1 MLALVI
7 GAFLLGWLVKTI
19 RPVPVVVTSWADKY
33 VLQVALPAVIIAK
46 ISKVTF
52 DADVVL
58 PIAVAW
64 SVMVMSIVA
73 VLIASRIFKWNRS
86 ITGALLLVGVLGN
99 TSFLGLG
106 MVESLLGA
114 DHLASAIA
122 YDQVGTFVG
131 LALWGSFVAS
141 TYGAGEGGWRSVLNR
156 LSRFGPFLA
165 LLASLV
171 FRIIDLPADV
181 YPILNGI
188 GKTVAP
194 VAMCAL
200 GLRFTLSVSRSVQV
214 PALLGLISKMA
225 VLPALVF
232 AVSVVVGSPQD
243 LAWSTSILQAA
254 APPMVTAG
262 VVAVGAG
269 LSAELVAFMVGVGTL
284 VAFVSLPLLSL
295 AL

>member
-1 MLALVI
+1 MLAVVI

-19 RPVPVVVTSWADKY
+19 RPIPIQVTAWADKY

-52 DADVVL
+52 NTDVVL

-64 SVMVMSIVA
+64 SVMLASILA
-73 VLIASRIFKWNRS
+73 VLVTSRILKWSHS
-86 ITGALLLVGVLGN
+86 ITGALLLVAVLGN

-141 TYGAGEGGWRSVLNR
+141 TYGAGESGWRPVLKR

-171 FRIIDLPADV
+171 FRAVHLPDDV
-181 YPILNGI
+181 YSVLNVF

-200 GLRFTLSVSRSVQV
+200 GLRFTLKVSRSVQK
-214 PALLGLISKMA
+214 PAMFGLISKMV
-225 VLPALVF
+225 VLPAIVYIV
-232 AVSVVVGSPQD
+232 AVLIGSPHD
-243 LAWSTSILQAA
+243 LAWSTSILQVA
-254 APPMVTAG
+254 APPMV
-262 VVAVGAG
+262 
-269 LSAELVAFMVGVGTL
+269 
-284 VAFVSLPLLSL
+284 LSL
-295 AL
+295 IHI

>member
-19 RPVPVVVTSWADKY
+19 RPIPMVVTAWADKY
-33 VLQVALPAVIIAK
+33 VLQIALPAVIIAK
-46 ISKVTF
+46 ISTVSF

-64 SVMVMSIVA
+64 SVTFASIVV
-73 VLIASRIFKWNRS
+73 VLIASRIFKWNGS
-86 ITGALLLVGVLGN
+86 ITGAMLLVGVLGN

-106 MVESLLGA
+106 MVESLLGT

-141 TYGAGEGGWRSVLNR
+141 TYGAGESGWRPILNR

-171 FRIIDLPADV
+171 FRIIDLPEEA
-181 YPILNGI
+181 YSILNGI

-200 GLRFTLSVSRSVQV
+200 GLRFTLSVSRSVQA
-214 PALLGLISKMA
+214 PALFGLISKM
-225 VLPALVF
+225 VVFPGLVY
-232 AVSVVVGSPQD
+232 AVSLLIGSPHD

>member
-1 MLALVI
+1 VLPLVI

-19 RPVPVVVTSWADKY
+19 RPIPVVVTAWADKY

-64 SVMVMSIVA
+64 SVMLLAIIA
-73 VLIASRIFKWNRS
+73 VLTASRIFKWNRS
-86 ITGALLLVGVLGN
+86 ITGSLLLVGVLGN

-131 LALWGSFVAS
+131 LALWGSFIAS
-141 TYGAGEGGWRSVLNR
+141 TYGAGESGWRSILNR
-156 LSRFGPFLA
+156 LLRFGPFLA

-171 FRIIDLPADV
+171 FRVVELPSDV

-200 GLRFTLSVSRSVQV
+200 GLRFTLSVSRLVQV
-214 PALLGLISKMA
+214 PALFGLISKMA
-225 VLPALVF
+225 VLPGLVYV
-232 AVSVVVGSPQD
+232 VSMLVGSPHD

-284 VAFVSLPLLSL
+284 VSFVSLPLLSL
-295 AL
+295 VL

>member
-1 MLALVI
+1 VLALVI

-19 RPVPVVVTSWADKY
+19 RPVPVVVTAWADKY
-33 VLQVALPAVIIAK
+33 VLQVALPALIIAK
-46 ISKVTF
+46 ISKVSF

-64 SVMVMSIVA
+64 SVMLIAIVA
-73 VLIASRIFKWNRS
+73 VLTVSRLMKWNRS

-114 DHLASAIA
+114 NHLASAIA

-141 TYGAGEGGWRSVLNR
+141 TYGAGENGWRPIVNR

-171 FRIIDLPADV
+171 FRFIDLPADV
-181 YPILNGI
+181 YPVLNGI

-225 VLPALVF
+225 VLPGLVYV
-232 AVSVVVGSPQD
+232 VSVLVGAPQE
-243 LAWSTSILQAA
+243 LAWSASILQAA

-284 VAFVSLPLLSL
+284 VSFVSLPLLSL

>member
-19 RPVPVVVTSWADKY
+19 RPVPVAVTAWADKY

-46 ISKVTF
+46 ISTVSF

-58 PIAVAW
+58 PIAIAW
-64 SVMVMSIVA
+64 SVMFGAITA
-73 VLIASRIFKWNRS
+73 VLVASRILKWNRS
-86 ITGALLLVGVLGN
+86 IAGALLLVGVLGN

-141 TYGAGEGGWRSVLNR
+141 TYGAGEGGWKSILNR
-156 LSRFGPFLA
+156 LVRFGPFLA
-165 LLASLV
+165 LIASLV
-171 FRIIDLPADV
+171 FRIIDLPDDV
-181 YPILNGI
+181 YSILNGI

-214 PALLGLISKMA
+214 PALFGLISKMV
-225 VLPALVF
+225 VLPGLVYVASALL
-232 AVSVVVGSPQD
+232 GSPHD

-254 APPMVTAG
+254 APPMITAG

-284 VAFVSLPLLSL
+284 VSFVSLPLLSL
-295 AL
+295 VL

>member
-1 MLALVI
+1 VLALVI
-7 GAFLLGWLVKTI
+7 GAFLLGWLVKTV
-19 RPVPVVVTSWADKY
+19 RPVPVAVTAWADKY

-52 DADVVL
+52 NADVVL

-64 SVMVMSIVA
+64 SVMFVAIVS
-73 VLIASRIFKWNRS
+73 VLIASRILKWNRS

-131 LALWGSFVAS
+131 LALWGSFIAS
-141 TYGAGEGGWRSVLNR
+141 TYGAGESGWRPVMKR

-165 LLASLV
+165 LIASLV
-171 FRIIDLPADV
+171 FRIIDLPDDV
-181 YPILNGI
+181 YSILNGV
-188 GKTVAP
+188 GNTVAP

-214 PALLGLISKMA
+214 PALFGLISKMA
-225 VLPALVF
+225 VLPGLVYV
-232 AVSVVVGSPQD
+232 VSVLVGSPHG

-284 VAFVSLPLLSL
+284 VSFVSLPLLSL
-295 AL
+295 VL

>member
-19 RPVPVVVTSWADKY
+19 RPVPVVVTAWADKY

-64 SVMVMSIVA
+64 SVMLIAIAA
-73 VLIASRIFKWNRS
+73 VLIASRILKWNRS
-86 ITGALLLVGVLGN
+86 ITGALLLVAVLGN

-141 TYGAGEGGWRSVLNR
+141 TYGVGENGWRPVLKR

-171 FRIIDLPADV
+171 FRIIDLPSDV

-225 VLPALVF
+225 LLPGLVYV
-232 AVSVVVGSPQD
+232 VSVLVGAPQE

-284 VAFVSLPLLSL
+284 VSFVSLPLLSL
-295 AL
+295 ML

>member
-1 MLALVI
+1 MLPLVI

-19 RPVPVVVTSWADKY
+19 RPIPVVVTAWADKY

-52 DADVVL
+52 DADVIL

-64 SVMVMSIVA
+64 SVMLLAIIA
-73 VLIASRIFKWNRS
+73 VLTASRIFKWNRS
-86 ITGALLLVGVLGN
+86 ITGSLLLVGVLGN

-131 LALWGSFVAS
+131 LALWGSFIAS
-141 TYGAGEGGWRSVLNR
+141 TYGAGESGWRSILNR

-171 FRIIDLPADV
+171 FRIVELPSDV

-200 GLRFTLSVSRSVQV
+200 GLRFTLSVSRLVQV
-214 PALLGLISKMA
+214 PALFGLISKMA
-225 VLPALVF
+225 VLPGLVYV
-232 AVSVVVGSPQD
+232 VSMLVGSPHD

-284 VAFVSLPLLSL
+284 VSFVSLPLLSL
-295 AL
+295 ML

>member
-19 RPVPVVVTSWADKY
+19 GPVPVVVTAWADKY

-64 SVMVMSIVA
+64 SVMIISIVA
-73 VLIASRIFKWNRS
+73 VLIASRILKWNRS

-141 TYGAGEGGWRSVLNR
+141 TYGAGESGWRTVLKR

-225 VLPALVF
+225 LLPGLVYVVSAL
-232 AVSVVVGSPQD
+232 VGSPQD
-243 LAWSTSILQAA
+243 IPWSTSILQAA

-284 VAFVSLPLLSL
+284 VSFVSLPLLSL
-295 AL
+295 VL

>member
-7 GAFLLGWLVKTI
+7 GAFLLGWLVRTI
-19 RPVPVVVTSWADKY
+19 RPVPIVVTAWADKY

-64 SVMVMSIVA
+64 SVMLVAIIA
-73 VLIASRIFKWNRS
+73 VLLTSRILKWNRS

-106 MVESLLGA
+106 MVESLLGE

-141 TYGAGEGGWRSVLNR
+141 TYGAGESGWRPVLKR

-295 AL
+295 VL

>member
-19 RPVPVVVTSWADKY
+19 RPVPVVVTAWADKY

>member
-7 GAFLLGWLVKTI
+7 GAFLLGWFVKTI
-19 RPVPVVVTSWADKY
+19 RPMPVAVTAWADKY
-33 VLQVALPAVIIAK
+33 VLQIALPAVIIAK
-46 ISKVTF
+46 ISTVTF

-58 PIAVAW
+58 PVAVAW
-64 SVMVMSIVA
+64 SVMLVSIVA
-73 VLIASRIFKWNRS
+73 VLVASRIFKWSRS
-86 ITGALLLVGVLGN
+86 LTGALLLVGVLGN

-141 TYGAGEGGWRSVLNR
+141 TYGAGESGWRPVLKR

-171 FRIIDLPADV
+171 FRVVDLPADV
-181 YPILNGI
+181 YSILNGV

-194 VAMCAL
+194 VAMSAL
-200 GLRFTLSVSRSVQV
+200 GLRFTLNVSRSVQG
-214 PALLGLISKMA
+214 PALFGLISKMA
-225 VLPALVF
+225 VLPGLVY
-232 AVSVVVGSPQD
+232 VVAAIVGSPLD

-269 LSAELVAFMVGVGTL
+269 LSAELVAYMVGVGTL
-284 VAFVSLPLLSL
+284 VSFVSLPLLSIIL
-295 AL
+295 

>member
-7 GAFLLGWLVKTI
+7 GAFLLGWLVKTV
-19 RPVPVVVTSWADKY
+19 RPVPVAVTAWADKY

-52 DADVVL
+52 NADVVL

-64 SVMVMSIVA
+64 SVMFVAIVS
-73 VLIASRIFKWNRS
+73 VLIASRILKWNRS

-131 LALWGSFVAS
+131 LALWGSFIAS
-141 TYGAGEGGWRSVLNR
+141 TYGAGESGWRPVMKR

-200 GLRFTLSVSRSVQV
+200 GLRFTLSISRSVQV
-214 PALLGLISKMA
+214 PALLGLVSKMA
-225 VLPALVF
+225 VLPGLVYV
-232 AVSVVVGSPQD
+232 VSVLVGSPHD

-284 VAFVSLPLLSL
+284 VSFVSLPLLSL
-295 AL
+295 VL

>member
-7 GAFLLGWLVKTI
+7 GAFLLGWLVRTI
-19 RPVPVVVTSWADKY
+19 RLVPVVVTAWADKY

-64 SVMVMSIVA
+64 SVMLIAIAA
-73 VLIASRIFKWNRS
+73 VLIASRILKWNRS
-86 ITGALLLVGVLGN
+86 ITGALLLVAVLGN

-141 TYGAGEGGWRSVLNR
+141 TYGVGENGWRPVLKR

-171 FRIIDLPADV
+171 FRITDLPADV

-225 VLPALVF
+225 VLPGLVYVV
-232 AVSVVVGSPQD
+232 AVLVGSPYD

-284 VAFVSLPLLSL
+284 VSFVSLPLLSL
-295 AL
+295 VL

>member
-7 GAFLLGWLVKTI
+7 GAFLLGWFVKTI
-19 RPVPVVVTSWADKY
+19 RPMPVAVTAWADKY
-33 VLQVALPAVIIAK
+33 VLQIALPAVIIAK
-46 ISKVTF
+46 ISTVTF

-58 PIAVAW
+58 PVAVAW
-64 SVMVMSIVA
+64 SVMLVSIVA
-73 VLIASRIFKWNRS
+73 VLIASRIFKWSRS
-86 ITGALLLVGVLGN
+86 LTGALLLVGVLGN

-141 TYGAGEGGWRSVLNR
+141 TYGAGESGWRPVLKR

-171 FRIIDLPADV
+171 FRVIDLPAEV
-181 YPILNGI
+181 YSILNGV

-200 GLRFTLSVSRSVQV
+200 GLRFTLNVSRSVQG
-214 PALLGLISKMA
+214 PALFGLISKMA
-225 VLPALVF
+225 VLPGLVY
-232 AVSVVVGSPQD
+232 VVAAIVGSPLD

-269 LSAELVAFMVGVGTL
+269 LSAELVAYMVGVGTL
-284 VAFVSLPLLSL
+284 VSFVSLPLLSIIL
-295 AL
+295 

>member
-1 MLALVI
+1 VLAVVI
-7 GAFLLGWLVKTI
+7 GAFLLGWLVRTI
-19 RPVPVVVTSWADKY
+19 RSVPIAVTAWADKY

-64 SVMVMSIVA
+64 LVMFASIVV
-73 VLIASRIFKWNRS
+73 VLTASWIFKWNRS

-141 TYGAGEGGWRSVLNR
+141 TYGAGESGWRPILNR

-171 FRIIDLPADV
+171 LRIVDLPEEA
-181 YPILNGI
+181 YSILNGV

-200 GLRFTLSVSRSVQV
+200 GLRFTLSVSRSVQM
-214 PALLGLISKMA
+214 PALFGLISKM
-225 VLPALVF
+225 LVF
-232 AVSVVVGSPQD
+232 PGLVYVVSILIGSPHD

-284 VAFVSLPLLSL
+284 FAFVSLPLLSL
-295 AL
+295 IL

>member
-1 MLALVI
+1 VLALVV
-7 GAFLLGWLVKTI
+7 GAFLLGWLVRTI
-19 RPVPVVVTSWADKY
+19 RLVPVVVTAWADKY

-64 SVMVMSIVA
+64 SVMVISIIA
-73 VLIASRIFKWNRS
+73 VLIASRVLKWNRS

-141 TYGAGEGGWRSVLNR
+141 TYGAGESGWRPVLKR

-171 FRIIDLPADV
+171 FRITDLPADV

-214 PALLGLISKMA
+214 PALLGLISKMV
-225 VLPALVF
+225 VLPGLVF
-232 AVSVVVGSPQD
+232 VMSVLVGSPHD
-243 LAWSTSILQAA
+243 IAWSTSILQAA

>member
-1 MLALVI
+1 VLALVI

-19 RPVPVVVTSWADKY
+19 RPVPVVVTAWADKY

-46 ISKVTF
+46 ISTVSF

-64 SVMVMSIVA
+64 SVMFVAIVA
-73 VLIASRIFKWNRS
+73 VLIASRILKWNRS

-131 LALWGSFVAS
+131 LALWGSFIAS
-141 TYGAGEGGWRSVLNR
+141 TYGAGEGGWRPVLKR

-171 FRIIDLPADV
+171 FRVIDLPDGV
-181 YPILNGI
+181 YSILNGV

-214 PALLGLISKMA
+214 PALFGLISKMA
-225 VLPALVF
+225 VLPGLVYVV
-232 AVSVVVGSPQD
+232 AVLVGSPHD

-284 VAFVSLPLLSL
+284 VSFVSLPMLSL
-295 AL
+295 VL

>member
-7 GAFLLGWLVKTI
+7 GAFLLGWLVKNI
-19 RPVPVVVTSWADKY
+19 RPVPIVVTAWADKY

-64 SVMVMSIVA
+64 SVMLIAIAA
-73 VLIASRIFKWNRS
+73 VLIASRILKWNRS
-86 ITGALLLVGVLGN
+86 ITGALLLVAVLGN

-141 TYGAGEGGWRSVLNR
+141 TYGAGESGWRPVLKR

-181 YPILNGI
+181 YPILNGV

-200 GLRFTLSVSRSVQV
+200 GLRFTLRVSRSVQV

-225 VLPALVF
+225 LLPVLVYF
-232 AVSVVVGSPQD
+232 VSVLVGSPQE

>member
-1 MLALVI
+1 VLPLVI

-19 RPVPVVVTSWADKY
+19 RPVPVVVTAWADKY
-33 VLQVALPAVIIAK
+33 VLQVALPALIIAK

-58 PIAVAW
+58 PIVVAW
-64 SVMVMSIVA
+64 SVMIVAIVA
-73 VLIASRIFKWNRS
+73 VLAASRVMNWNRS
-86 ITGALLLVGVLGN
+86 VTGAMLLVGVLGN

-141 TYGAGEGGWRSVLNR
+141 TYGAGESGWRPILKR

-171 FRIIDLPADV
+171 FRIVDLPADV
-181 YPILNGI
+181 YPLLNGV

-194 VAMCAL
+194 VAMGAL

-225 VLPALVF
+225 VLPALVYV
-232 AVSVVVGSPQD
+232 VSVFAGSPQD

-284 VAFVSLPLLSL
+284 VAFMSLPMLSL
-295 AL
+295 VL

>member
-1 MLALVI
+1 VLALVI

-19 RPVPVVVTSWADKY
+19 RPIPVVVTAWADKY

-46 ISKVTF
+46 ISTVSF

-58 PIAVAW
+58 PIVVAW
-64 SVMVMSIVA
+64 SVLLVEIVA
-73 VLIASRIFKWNRS
+73 VLLASRMFKWDRS

-141 TYGAGEGGWRSVLNR
+141 TYGAGESGWRPVLNR
-156 LSRFGPFLA
+156 LSRFGPFIA

-171 FRIIDLPADV
+171 FRIVDLPEEA
-181 YPILNGI
+181 YSILNGV
-188 GKTVAP
+188 GKTVGP

-200 GLRFTLSVSRSVQV
+200 GLRFTLNVSRSVQV
-214 PALLGLISKMA
+214 PAVFGLILKMVA
-225 VLPALVF
+225 LPGLVY
-232 AVSVVVGSPQD
+232 VISMLIGSPHD
-243 LAWSTSILQAA
+243 LAWSTSVLQSA
-254 APPMVTAG
+254 APPMVSAG

-269 LSAELVAFMVGVGTL
+269 LSAELVAFMMGVGTL

-295 AL
+295 IL

>member
-1 MLALVI
+1 VLALVI

-19 RPVPVVVTSWADKY
+19 RPLPVVVTAWADKY

-46 ISKVTF
+46 ISTVTF
-52 DADVVL
+52 NADVVL

-64 SVMVMSIVA
+64 SVTFVAIVS
-73 VLIASRIFKWNRS
+73 VLIASRILKWNRS

-131 LALWGSFVAS
+131 LALWGSFIAS
-141 TYGAGEGGWRSVLNR
+141 TYGAGESGWRPVMKR

-200 GLRFTLSVSRSVQV
+200 GLRFTLSISRSVQV
-214 PALLGLISKMA
+214 PALLGLVSKMA
-225 VLPALVF
+225 VLPGLVYV
-232 AVSVVVGSPQD
+232 VSVLVGSPHD

-284 VAFVSLPLLSL
+284 VSFVSLPLLSL
-295 AL
+295 VL

>member
-1 MLALVI
+1 MLAVVI

-19 RPVPVVVTSWADKY
+19 RPIPIQVTAWADKY
-33 VLQVALPAVIIAK
+33 VLQIALPAVIIAK

-52 DADVVL
+52 NADVVL

-64 SVMVMSIVA
+64 SVMFTSILA
-73 VLIASRIFKWNRS
+73 VLVTSRILKWNRS
-86 ITGALLLVGVLGN
+86 LTGALLLVGVLGN

-141 TYGAGEGGWRSVLNR
+141 TYGAGESGWRPVLKR

-171 FRIIDLPADV
+171 FRVVHLPDDV
-181 YPILNGI
+181 YSVLNVF

-200 GLRFTLSVSRSVQV
+200 GLRFTLNVSRSVQM
-214 PALLGLISKMA
+214 PAMFGLISKMVVLPTIVYIVA
-225 VLPALVF
+225 VLI
-232 AVSVVVGSPQD
+232 GSPQD

-284 VAFVSLPLLSL
+284 VSFVSLPLLSL
-295 AL
+295 VL

>member
-19 RPVPVVVTSWADKY
+19 RPVPVVVTAWADKY

-64 SVMVMSIVA
+64 SVMVISIVA
-73 VLIASRIFKWNRS
+73 VLTGSRILKWNRS

-141 TYGAGEGGWRSVLNR
+141 TYGAGESGWRPVLKR

-171 FRIIDLPADV
+171 FRITDLPADV

-214 PALLGLISKMA
+214 PALLGLISKMV
-225 VLPALVF
+225 VLPGLVF
-232 AVSVVVGSPQD
+232 VVSVLVGSPQD

-295 AL
+295 VL

>member
-7 GAFLLGWLVKTI
+7 GAFLLGWLVKNI
-19 RPVPVVVTSWADKY
+19 RPVPIVVTAWADKY

-64 SVMVMSIVA
+64 SVMLISIVA
-73 VLIASRIFKWNRS
+73 VLIASRILKWNQS

-141 TYGAGEGGWRSVLNR
+141 TYGAGESGWRPVLKR

-214 PALLGLISKMA
+214 PALFGLISKMA
-225 VLPALVF
+225 VLPAFVF

>member
-7 GAFLLGWLVKTI
+7 GAFLLGWLIRTI
-19 RPVPVVVTSWADKY
+19 RPVPVVVTAWADKY
-33 VLQVALPAVIIAK
+33 VLQVALPAVILAK

-64 SVMVMSIVA
+64 SVMVISIIA
-73 VLIASRIFKWNRS
+73 VLIASRVLKWNRS

-141 TYGAGEGGWRSVLNR
+141 TYGAGESGWRPVLKR

-171 FRIIDLPADV
+171 FRITDLPADV

-214 PALLGLISKMA
+214 PALLGLISKMV
-225 VLPALVF
+225 VLPGLVF
-232 AVSVVVGSPQD
+232 VMSVLVGSPHD
-243 LAWSTSILQAA
+243 IAWSTSILQAA

-284 VAFVSLPLLSL
+284 VSFVSLPLLSL
-295 AL
+295 IL

>member
-1 MLALVI
+1 VLPLVI
-7 GAFLLGWLVKTI
+7 GAFLLGWLVRTI
-19 RPVPVVVTSWADKY
+19 RQVPIAVTTWVDKY
-33 VLQVALPAVIIAK
+33 VLQVALPALIIAK
-46 ISKVTF
+46 ISKVSF
-52 DADVVL
+52 DTDVVL

-64 SVMVMSIVA
+64 SVMLIAIGA
-73 VLIASRIFKWNRS
+73 VLTVSRLMKWNQS
-86 ITGALLLVGVLGN
+86 IIGALLLLTVLGN

-131 LALWGSFVAS
+131 LALWGSFVGS
-141 TYGAGEGGWRSVLNR
+141 TYGAGENGWRPIVNR

-171 FRIIDLPADV
+171 FRVINLPVDV
-181 YPILNGI
+181 YPVLDVV

-200 GLRFTLSVSRSVQV
+200 GLRFTLNVSRSVQV
-214 PALLGLISKMA
+214 PALFGLITKMA
-225 VLPALVF
+225 VLPGLVY
-232 AVSVVVGSPQD
+232 AMSVLIGSPHD

-254 APPMVTAG
+254 APPMVSAG

-269 LSAELVAFMVGVGTL
+269 LSAELVAFMVGVSTL
-284 VAFVSLPLLSL
+284 VSFVSLPLLSL

>member
-1 MLALVI
+1 MLAVVI

-19 RPVPVVVTSWADKY
+19 RPIPIQVTAWADKY

-52 DADVVL
+52 NADVVL

-64 SVMVMSIVA
+64 SVMFTSILA
-73 VLIASRIFKWNRS
+73 VLVTSRILKWNRS
-86 ITGALLLVGVLGN
+86 LTGALLLVGVLGN

-141 TYGAGEGGWRSVLNR
+141 TYGAGESGWRPVLKR

-171 FRIIDLPADV
+171 FRAVHLPDDV
-181 YPILNGI
+181 YSVLNVF

-200 GLRFTLSVSRSVQV
+200 GLRFTLNVSRSVQM
-214 PALLGLISKMA
+214 PAMFGLISKMVVLPTIVYIVA
-225 VLPALVF
+225 VLI
-232 AVSVVVGSPQD
+232 GSPQD

-284 VAFVSLPLLSL
+284 VSFVSLPLLSL
-295 AL
+295 VL

>member
-1 MLALVI
+1 VLALVI

-19 RPVPVVVTSWADKY
+19 RPVPVVVTAWADKY

-64 SVMVMSIVA
+64 SVMVISIVA
-73 VLIASRIFKWNRS
+73 VLTASRILKWNRS

-141 TYGAGEGGWRSVLNR
+141 TYGVGESGWRPVLKR

-214 PALLGLISKMA
+214 PALFGLMLKMV
-225 VLPALVF
+225 VLPALVY
-232 AVSVVVGSPQD
+232 VMSVFVGSPQD

-284 VAFVSLPLLSL
+284 IAFASLPLLSL
-295 AL
+295 VL

>member
-19 RPVPVVVTSWADKY
+19 RPVPVVVTVWADKY

-64 SVMVMSIVA
+64 SVMLIAIAA
-73 VLIASRIFKWNRS
+73 VLIASRILKWNRS
-86 ITGALLLVGVLGN
+86 ITGALLLVAVLGN

-141 TYGAGEGGWRSVLNR
+141 TYGAGESGWRPVLKR

-171 FRIIDLPADV
+171 FRIIDLPDDV

-225 VLPALVF
+225 LLPVLVYV
-232 AVSVVVGSPQD
+232 VSVLVGSPQE

-284 VAFVSLPLLSL
+284 VSFVSLPLLSL

>member
-1 MLALVI
+1 MLPLVI

-19 RPVPVVVTSWADKY
+19 RPVPVVVTTWADKY
-33 VLQVALPAVIIAK
+33 VLQIALPALIIAK
-46 ISKVTF
+46 VSKVTF

-58 PIAVAW
+58 PIVVAW
-64 SVMVMSIVA
+64 SVMIVAIVA
-73 VLIASRIFKWNRS
+73 VLAASRVMNWNRS
-86 ITGALLLVGVLGN
+86 VTGAMLLVGVLGN

-122 YDQVGTFVG
+122 FDQVGTFVG

-141 TYGAGEGGWRSVLNR
+141 TYGAGESGWHPILKR

-181 YPILNGI
+181 YPLLNGV

-194 VAMCAL
+194 VAMGAL

-214 PALLGLISKMA
+214 PALFGLISKMA
-225 VLPALVF
+225 ILPGLVYV
-232 AVSVVVGSPQD
+232 VSVLIGSPQD

-269 LSAELVAFMVGVGTL
+269 LSAELVAYMIGVGTL
-284 VAFVSLPLLSL
+284 VSFASLPLLSL
-295 AL
+295 ML

>member
-19 RPVPVVVTSWADKY
+19 RPVPVVVTAWADKY

-73 VLIASRIFKWNRS
+73 VLIASRILKWNRS

-156 LSRFGPFLA
+156 LTRFGPFLA

-171 FRIIDLPADV
+171 FRIIDLPDDV

-225 VLPALVF
+225 VLPALVY
-232 AVSVVVGSPQD
+232 VVAALVGSPHD
-243 LAWSTSILQAA
+243 LAWSTSTLQAA

-284 VAFVSLPLLSL
+284 VSFVSLPLLSL
-295 AL
+295 VL

>member
-7 GAFLLGWLVKTI
+7 GAFLLGWLVKTV
-19 RPVPVVVTSWADKY
+19 RPVPVAVTAWADKY

-52 DADVVL
+52 NADVVL

-64 SVMVMSIVA
+64 SVTFVAIVS
-73 VLIASRIFKWNRS
+73 VLIASRILKWNRS

-131 LALWGSFVAS
+131 LALWGSFIAS
-141 TYGAGEGGWRSVLNR
+141 TYGAGESGWWPVMKR

-165 LLASLV
+165 LIASLV
-171 FRIIDLPADV
+171 FRIIDLPDDV
-181 YPILNGI
+181 YPVLNGI

-225 VLPALVF
+225 VLPGLVYV
-232 AVSVVVGSPQD
+232 VSVLVGSPHD

-284 VAFVSLPLLSL
+284 VSFVSLPLLSL
-295 AL
+295 VL

>member
-73 VLIASRIFKWNRS
+73 VLIATRIFKWNRS

-232 AVSVVVGSPQD
+232 AISVVVGSPQD

>member
-7 GAFLLGWLVKTI
+7 GAFLLGWFVKTI
-19 RPVPVVVTSWADKY
+19 RPMPVAVTAWADKY
-33 VLQVALPAVIIAK
+33 VLQIALPAVIIAK
-46 ISKVTF
+46 ISTVTF

-58 PIAVAW
+58 PVAVAW
-64 SVMVMSIVA
+64 SVMLVSIVA
-73 VLIASRIFKWNRS
+73 VLIASRIFKWSRS
-86 ITGALLLVGVLGN
+86 LTGALLLVGVLGN

-141 TYGAGEGGWRSVLNR
+141 TYGAGESGWRPVLKR

-171 FRIIDLPADV
+171 FRVIDLPADV
-181 YPILNGI
+181 YSILNGV

-194 VAMCAL
+194 VAL
-200 GLRFTLSVSRSVQV
+200 GLRFTLNVSRSVQG
-214 PALLGLISKMA
+214 PALFGLISKMA
-225 VLPALVF
+225 VLPGLVY
-232 AVSVVVGSPQD
+232 VVAAIVGSPLD

-269 LSAELVAFMVGVGTL
+269 LSAELVAYMVGVGTL
-284 VAFVSLPLLSL
+284 VSFVSLPLLSIIL
-295 AL
+295 

>member
-1 MLALVI
+1 VLAVVI

-19 RPVPVVVTSWADKY
+19 RPIPIQVTAWADKY
-33 VLQVALPAVIIAK
+33 VLQIALPAVIIAK

-52 DADVVL
+52 NADVVL

-64 SVMVMSIVA
+64 SVMFTSILA
-73 VLIASRIFKWNRS
+73 VLVTSRILKWNRS
-86 ITGALLLVGVLGN
+86 LTGALLLVGVLGN

-141 TYGAGEGGWRSVLNR
+141 TYGAGESGWRPVLKR

-171 FRIIDLPADV
+171 FRVVHLPDDV
-181 YPILNGI
+181 YSVLNVF

-200 GLRFTLSVSRSVQV
+200 GLRFTLNVSRSVQM
-214 PALLGLISKMA
+214 PAMFGLISKMVVLPTIVYIVA
-225 VLPALVF
+225 VLI
-232 AVSVVVGSPQD
+232 GSPQD

-284 VAFVSLPLLSL
+284 VSFVSLPLLSL
-295 AL
+295 VL

>member
-7 GAFLLGWLVKTI
+7 SAFLLGWLVKTI
-19 RPVPVVVTSWADKY
+19 RPVPVAVTAWADKY

-64 SVMVMSIVA
+64 SVMLLAIIA
-73 VLIASRIFKWNRS
+73 VLTASRIFKWNRS
-86 ITGALLLVGVLGN
+86 ITGSLLLVGVLGN

-131 LALWGSFVAS
+131 LALWGSFIAS
-141 TYGAGEGGWRSVLNR
+141 TYGAGESGWRPVMKR
-156 LSRFGPFLA
+156 LLRFGPFLA
-165 LLASLV
+165 LIASLV
-171 FRIIDLPADV
+171 FRIIDLPTDV

-214 PALLGLISKMA
+214 PALFGLISKMV
-225 VLPALVF
+225 VLPGLVYV
-232 AVSVVVGSPQD
+232 VSLLVGSPHD
-243 LAWSTSILQAA
+243 LAWSTSFLQAA

-284 VAFVSLPLLSL
+284 VSFVSLPLLSL
-295 AL
+295 ML